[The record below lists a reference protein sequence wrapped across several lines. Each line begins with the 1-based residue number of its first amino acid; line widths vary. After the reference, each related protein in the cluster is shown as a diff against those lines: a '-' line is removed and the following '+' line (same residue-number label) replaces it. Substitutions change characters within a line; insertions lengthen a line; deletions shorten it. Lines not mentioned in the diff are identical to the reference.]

1 MHKTAA
7 LNHFLVCGTI
17 IPEKFKNTFKKSFLN
32 PHIFLEELGKIG
44 KKLAVLLEGAQGTLV
59 EKHWH

>member
-32 PHIFLEELGKIG
+32 PHIFLEELGKIV
-44 KKLAVLLEGAQGTLV
+44 KKIGGTLGGSSR
-59 EKHWH
+59 HTS